1 MFTQKKTKKCR
12 VDIKTLNNIW
22 LNTSDTVSFTNKI
35 KMKNTEAKT
44 AVSKTPLKYYNLREL
59 F

>member
-1 MFTQKKTKKCR
+1 MQR